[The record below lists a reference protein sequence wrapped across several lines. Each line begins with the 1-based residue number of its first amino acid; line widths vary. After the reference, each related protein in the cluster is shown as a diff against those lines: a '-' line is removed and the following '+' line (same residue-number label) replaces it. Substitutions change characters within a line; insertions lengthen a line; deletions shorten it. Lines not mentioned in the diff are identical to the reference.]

1 MYEDGSAKP
10 AEEDVCLAR
19 LEARSRRPA
28 VAGLAMTKCWGNA
41 KGKQVT
47 MIDENLIASLAKRR
61 VVTDTFRRLDPRK
74 KESVYQTAVRLFG
87 DYGYDGLPV
96 DRFCAE
102 AGISKGSFFQYF
114 PSKTHLLEFTLLMFD
129 AGLERWVAEIVRQE
143 KAVMV
148 KDRIRYA
155 FDAFVASARLSDDE
169 RKFYQFATHAIIHA
183 GVAVAGVD
191 MVRHFRG
198 HLNQIV
204 ARAVETGEI
213 RGDLSA
219 ETQSYLLNAFMQGL
233 LDRVYLGRAEGTAET
248 VDGFITFLF
257 DGMKG

>member
-1 MYEDGSAKP
+1 
-10 AEEDVCLAR
+10 
-19 LEARSRRPA
+19 
-28 VAGLAMTKCWGNA
+28 
-41 KGKQVT
+41 
-47 MIDENLIASLAKRR
+47 MIDENLIAGLTKRR
-61 VVTDTFRRLDPRK
+61 VVTDTFRRLDQDK
-74 KESVYQTAVRLFG
+74 KRLVYDTAIRLFG
-87 DYGYDGLPV
+87 EYGYDGLPV

-102 AGISKGSFFQYF
+102 AGISKGSFFHYF

-129 AGLERWVAEIVRQE
+129 AGLETWVGEVVRQE

-155 FDAFVASARLSDDE
+155 YNSFVASARLNDDE

-191 MVRHFRG
+191 MARHIRG

-213 RGDLSA
+213 RGDLSV
-219 ETQSYLLNAFMQGL
+219 EVQSYLLNAFMQGL
-233 LDRVYLGRAEGTAET
+233 LDRAYLGKAPGTAET